1 MQTLLLWVRL
11 YIALEINSPNKNEKR
26 QELFPV
32 CFTDLKFLCMLL
44 QSNLTTGVSMDR
56 SFMNRWSV
64 IQVWLYY
71 ILVNSK
77 DNVSNKTT
85 DDKSFNKGNIIINV
99 CRCVDSLW
107 WNAVMFRMIS
117 ELAYT
122 ERWIHLNKQITLST
136 ELPGVGGHAL
146 NTLSQLYIYIIF
158 VLIESTLFSGSLRN
172 TNT

>member
-11 YIALEINSPNKNEKR
+11 YIALEINSPNKIEKR

-44 QSNLTTGVSMDR
+44 HSNLFILTTGVSMDR

-122 ERWIHLNKQITLST
+122 ERWIHLKKQITCFISLST

-146 NTLSQLYIYIIF
+146 NTPSQLYILY
-158 VLIESTLFSGSLRN
+158 LF
-172 TNT
+172 